1 MIKLSFCLTKRDDL
15 SIDEFY
21 DYWLNNHAP
30 LVKKLSNDLK
40 IVRYIQLH
48 SRKYD
53 FLEESKNS
61 RIMNNN
67 PPKEYNGIAEIYWDS
82 WEDFKD
88 LSKTKKARKAGKML
102 LEDEAKFIKFSESPM
117 IFSEIHEII

>member
-1 MIKLSFCLTKRDDL
+1 MNSF
-15 SIDEFY
+15 
-21 DYWLNNHAP
+21 
-30 LVKKLSNDLK
+30 
-40 IVRYIQLH
+40 
-48 SRKYD
+48 
-53 FLEESKNS
+53 
-61 RIMNNN
+61 